1 MPILK
6 ATMCAWKGDKDRMDF
21 NEAFEHI
28 AADRGVSADVLRA
41 QVDAAIHEE
50 FLRDD
55 TEVKKW
61 FHDRFGDR
69 EPTLEE
75 LVEAI
80 AMQVEEI

>member
-6 ATMCAWKGDKDRMDF
+6 ATMCAWKGDKDDMDF
-21 NEAFEHI
+21 NVVFEHI
-28 AADRGVSADVLRA
+28 AADRGVPADVLRV
-41 QVDAAIHEE
+41 QMDAAIHEA

-55 TEVKKW
+55 PEVKKW
-61 FHDRFGDR
+61 FHDRFSDR

-80 AMQVEEI
+80 AMRMGG

>member
-1 MPILK
+1 M
-6 ATMCAWKGDKDRMDF
+6 
-21 NEAFEHI
+21 
-28 AADRGVSADVLRA
+28 
-41 QVDAAIHEE
+41 DAAIHEA

-80 AMQVEEI
+80 ESYIGYYNAERIQRKLHLMTPMEYHEHYYAAA

>member
-1 MPILK
+1 MALGRGVNV
-6 ATMCAWKGDKDRMDF
+6 MDRMDF
-21 NEAFEHI
+21 NEAFENI

-41 QVDAAIHEE
+41 QVDAAIHEA

-80 AMQVEEI
+80 AKQVEEI

>member
-6 ATMCAWKGDKDRMDF
+6 ATMCAWKGDKDDMDF

-41 QVDAAIHEE
+41 QVDAAIHEA

-69 EPTLEE
+69 EPTLKG

-80 AMQVEEI
+80 AMQMGG

>member
-1 MPILK
+1 MALGRGVN
-6 ATMCAWKGDKDRMDF
+6 MMDRMDF

-28 AADRGVSADVLRA
+28 AADRGVAPDVLRA
-41 QVDAAIHEE
+41 QVDTAIHEA

-55 TEVKKW
+55 PEVKKW
-61 FHDRFGDR
+61 LHDRFGDQ
-69 EPTLEE
+69 EPKLEE